1 MTREGALDEARTGD
15 TDDDLGVGPPRAERP
30 RDRADPVSVS
40 IRDLNGDG
48 MADLATANESSNTI
62 SVLLGNG
69 DGSFGVKTELGTGAV
84 PPPWRSAT

>member
-1 MTREGALDEARTGD
+1 
-15 TDDDLGVGPPRAERP
+15 
-30 RDRADPVSVS
+30 VS

-84 PPPWRSAT
+84 PPPWRLAT